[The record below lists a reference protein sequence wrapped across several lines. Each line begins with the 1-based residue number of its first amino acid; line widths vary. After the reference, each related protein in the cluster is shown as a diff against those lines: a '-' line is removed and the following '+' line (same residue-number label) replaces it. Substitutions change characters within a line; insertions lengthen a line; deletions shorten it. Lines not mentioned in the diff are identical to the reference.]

1 MLTKID
7 LSKNLDITKLNIET
21 QQFKIT
27 LFCNGLMYIWQNK
40 DDAEIISGYK
50 ILIGCGIRKLER
62 RFNKE

>member
-27 LFCNGLMYIWQNK
+27 LFCNGLMYIWQNI
-40 DDAEIISGYK
+40 DGV
-50 ILIGCGIRKLER
+50 G
-62 RFNKE
+62 

>member
-40 DDAEIISGYK
+40 DGVRIISLTLTMRLWR
-50 ILIGCGIRKLER
+50 IESNQL
-62 RFNKE
+62 